1 LKDYRIL
8 SIKNDLTDFQ
18 FTKLTFSGSQYQF
31 FRIHFMSEEKP
42 ELIAANIAQQ
52 EITEG
57 IIRNYPIKKL
67 STKENKQNKQTEI
80 DIELKL
86 AVPISQIKLRV
97 TDTFDYYR
105 PITIKFL
112 RDSFKTEQ
120 AWEYHYSTLTSGIL
134 NSIEENKFKFNKR
147 TTQKLKI
154 LIHNHDN
161 QALNIG
167 TIEVKGYIHNLVAR
181 FTEPASYYLSYGN
194 NSKTNPQY
202 DINRF
207 TNNIPKKLKSL
218 ELGKEI
224 LIKMEQTP
232 LKNPIFN
239 NKTWLWLIMSS
250 IILILGWITLN
261 MLRKK

>member
-1 LKDYRIL
+1 
-8 SIKNDLTDFQ
+8 
-18 FTKLTFSGSQYQF
+18 
-31 FRIHFMSEEKP
+31 MSEEKP